1 MNRNNG
7 HISEIQ
13 LQLHPYMLSRSLYG
27 GWDGLSYN
35 TAIFSPWF
43 YWLGSATRNVL
54 GSFHQGFQG
63 SMCFSN
69 CHNGHRSAYSGAL
82 EEVCQHHREAL
93 TLKQEETKDTF
104 VSHPHQLLLEYD
116 LNYSDLF
123 SSVVHLVWH
132 RPETYNSSS
141 NSPSYIIGN
150 ICIILKTFSQ
160 MKTAYQF
167 MCEHWQSFECHWDCC
182 FKIDKCLE
190 VKIATLHITCNFM
203 FFANCHHAYFWK
215 SEGFQFRSSLVCLSF
230 SLVFQLCSK
239 PGSIFQR
246 KAAKRSLIFSFF
258 LFC

>member
-1 MNRNNG
+1 MNRNDG
-7 HISEIQ
+7 HISEIK

-27 GWDGLSYN
+27 GWDGYSHLLTLILLAWLCYQECTWFLSPGLSRVYV
-35 TAIFSPWF
+35 FFKLSQWSQVCL
-43 YWLGSATRNVL
+43 LGSPG
-54 GSFHQGFQG
+54 GSLSTSQG
-63 SMCFSN
+63 SPDSKTGRN
-69 CHNGHRSAYSGAL
+69 QR
-82 EEVCQHHREAL
+82 
-93 TLKQEETKDTF
+93 
-104 VSHPHQLLLEYD
+104 HPHQLLLEYD

-123 SSVVHLVWH
+123 SSVVHLVWY

-141 NSPSYIIGN
+141 NSPSYIIRN

-167 MCEHWQSFECHWDCC
+167 MREHWQSFECHWDCC
-182 FKIDKCLE
+182 FKIDKYLE
-190 VKIATLHITCNFM
+190 VKIATLHTTCNFM

-215 SEGFQFRSSLVCLSF
+215 CEGFQFRSSLVCLSS

-258 LFC
+258 HFC